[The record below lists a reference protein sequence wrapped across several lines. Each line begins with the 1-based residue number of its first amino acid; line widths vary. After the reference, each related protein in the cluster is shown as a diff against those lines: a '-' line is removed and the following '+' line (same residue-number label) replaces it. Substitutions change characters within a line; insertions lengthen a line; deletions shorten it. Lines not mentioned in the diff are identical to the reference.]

1 MGDVVGPRGCREEGE
16 TGLRA
21 TKGRMEASTG
31 SEQKQETKG
40 SSQLK
45 TQTTPPLPA
54 SLSTAPTAIILFSKQ
69 QCPRLQGWE
78 GYESTRLLPPAMCSL
93 LPQPWNKLPP
103 PPAGKGW
110 GCLRCQPGL
119 SSILILPEL
128 LHVGLSEKAG
138 RCGADA
144 SEAESWAS
152 DASFPFHCAALSVSS
167 RLLIASRCSS
177 RNTGL
182 RALSSRILT
191 FHLIAS
197 NSLR

>member
-1 MGDVVGPRGCREEGE
+1 MWLDREGVGRRERRDCEQQKEGWRLRRG
-16 TGLRA
+16 
-21 TKGRMEASTG
+21 ASRSKRQRG
-31 SEQKQETKG
+31 APNSKHRPH
-40 SSQLK
+40 
-45 TQTTPPLPA
+45 PPC
-54 SLSTAPTAIILFSKQ
+54 Q
-69 QCPRLQGWE
+69 
-78 GYESTRLLPPAMCSL
+78 PPS
-93 LPQPWNKLPP
+93 PQPLRPSSSSPSSSVPGCKGGRDTRAHGFCPQPCALSCHSPGTSCPP